1 MSRSAER
8 RREGDGI
15 SWMHLGGVEG
25 WGRKPNDEEEGVLG
39 SERSSASLLLL

>member
-25 WGRKPNDEEEGVLG
+25 GGRKLIDEEEGVLG
-39 SERSSASLLLL
+39 SERSSSLLLV

>member
-1 MSRSAER
+1 MSKSAER

-25 WGRKPNDEEEGVLG
+25 GGRKLNDEDGVLG
-39 SERSSASLLLL
+39 SERSSSLLLV